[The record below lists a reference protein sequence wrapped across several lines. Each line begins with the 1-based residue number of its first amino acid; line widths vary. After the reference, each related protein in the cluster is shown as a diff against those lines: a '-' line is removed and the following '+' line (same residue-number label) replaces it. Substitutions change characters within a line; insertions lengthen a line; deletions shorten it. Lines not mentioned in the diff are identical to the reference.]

1 MARMEQIKNVIM
13 GLKSQSYAQ
22 AEGSL
27 ALAVDNKDDIKT
39 AEPREQMQIIK
50 GRQPVNT
57 EPEAYGI
64 GHKTEEGGEF
74 NNIATKASTGPL
86 EERKAGGS
94 TDIICQKIR
103 SLMGELIEGQDYF
116 HIKGVPN
123 AVLAKR
129 GALKLLRRAGLTYH
143 TTMIDKTIVVA
154 DGLLSY
160 TMKTTISD
168 DEGNVV
174 AEAFGSASSLEKK
187 FVGQGWSIESSLI
200 SISSKR
206 SLVGAVKNLF

>member
-1 MARMEQIKNVIM
+1 MARIEEIKNVIM

-22 AEGSL
+22 SEGSL
-27 ALAVDNKDDIKT
+27 ALAVDSKNGINTD
-39 AEPREQMQIIK
+39 EPREQIQIIK
-50 GRQPVNT
+50 GGKPLNT
-57 EPEAYGI
+57 DPEAYNVG
-64 GHKTEEGGEF
+64 
-74 NNIATKASTGPL
+74 NKAEAGSEPNCIVTNPPTGTL
-86 EERKAGGS
+86 EERKVGGP
-94 TDIICQKIR
+94 TDTICQKIR

-116 HIKGVPN
+116 RIKGVPN
-123 AVLAKR
+123 AVLSKR

-143 TTMIDKTIVVA
+143 TTMIDKTVVVA

-168 DEGNVV
+168 YEGNIV

-200 SISSKR
+200 SISNKR